1 VPVAGDEVDFWER
14 LTVRFSPHAP
24 VNDPVSPFRPYHPKV
39 AHRADSTVVVHRGN
53 HVLPESRHLPVAGWY
68 PIEVL
73 HFPIRTA
80 RQAKEKLVSWAQAL
94 GAQARGADIA
104 AARAM
109 GGDANTS
116 VASYLLDEAA
126 VQRGIRAGVLV
137 EDLRVRDALRS
148 LLVPTSEGR
157 RFEIPGDDLGGVRL
171 FESEEY
177 VSFERDLASDY
188 DASLLRIRR
197 RVDDVA
203 RRMSLLTQG
212 VR

>member
-1 VPVAGDEVDFWER
+1 
-14 LTVRFSPHAP
+14 
-24 VNDPVSPFRPYHPKV
+24 
-39 AHRADSTVVVHRGN
+39 
-53 HVLPESRHLPVAGWY
+53 VAGWY

-73 HFPIRTA
+73 HFPIRTV

-94 GAQARGADIA
+94 GAQARGADVA
-104 AARAM
+104 AARGM
-109 GGDANTS
+109 GSGDVNTS
-116 VASYLLDEAA
+116 VASYVLDSAA
-126 VQRGIRAGVLV
+126 VQRGLRAGVLV

-148 LLVPTSEGR
+148 LLVPMSEGR

-171 FESEEY
+171 FEREEH

-197 RVDDVA
+197 RVDDLA
-203 RRMSLLTQG
+203 RRMSVLTQG